1 VTRALV
7 ETPFGPEI
15 LVEADGAVRIVTLNR
30 PDARNAANQV
40 LHSHLSR
47 IWRWLEDDPDVR
59 AVVLT
64 GEGKAFCAGGDM
76 ELFRALHSDHVTR
89 RRIIDQAGRLAR
101 EMVAFSLPIVAAV
114 NGAAIGLG
122 ANLAVLSDL
131 VLMGESSY
139 LQDPHV
145 EVGLTAADGGAP
157 IWPLYMS
164 ILRVKEYLFTGA
176 RIPAAPA
183 VELGLATRVVADD
196 KLLGEALDLAALLAT
211 RPPQALQT
219 TKRAVNMHLM
229 KAMDGIVDYAL
240 AAEFQSFDT
249 PEHQAVV
256 DGFLNR

>member
-1 VTRALV
+1 MPN
-7 ETPFGPEI
+7 PFEPEI
-15 LVEADGAVRIVTLNR
+15 LIEERGPIRIVTLNR
-30 PDARNAANQV
+30 PEARNAANQV
-40 LHSHLSR
+40 LHRKVSR
-47 IWRWLEDDPDVR
+47 VWRYLDDDPEVR

-64 GEGKAFCAGGDM
+64 GAGQAFCAGGDM
-76 ELFRALHSDHVTR
+76 DLFRALHSDHVTR
-89 RRIIDQAGRLAR
+89 RRIIDEAGRVAR

-114 NGAAIGLG
+114 NGPAVGLG

-131 VLMGESSY
+131 VLMAESSY

-176 RIPAAPA
+176 RIPAAKA
-183 VELGLATRVVADD
+183 VELGLATRVVPDD
-196 KLLGEALDLAALLAT
+196 KLFDEALELAGRLAAQ
-211 RPPQALQT
+211 PPQALQT
-219 TKRAVNMHLM
+219 TKRAVNMHLVR
-229 KAMDGIVDYAL
+229 AMDGIVDYAL

-256 DGFLNR
+256 KRFLGQ

>member
-1 VTRALV
+1 MPN
-7 ETPFGPEI
+7 PFEPEI
-15 LVEADGAVRIVTLNR
+15 LIEERGPIRIVTLNR
-30 PDARNAANQV
+30 PEARNAANQV
-40 LHSHLSR
+40 LHRKVSR
-47 IWRWLEDDPDVR
+47 VWRYLDDDPEVR

-64 GEGKAFCAGGDM
+64 GAGKAFCAGGDM
-76 ELFRALHSDHVTR
+76 DLFRALHSDHVTR
-89 RRIIDQAGRLAR
+89 RRIIDEAGRVAR

-114 NGAAIGLG
+114 NGPAVGLG

-131 VLMGESSY
+131 VLMAESSY

-176 RIPAAPA
+176 RIPAAKA
-183 VELGLATRVVADD
+183 VELGLATRVVPDD
-196 KLLGEALDLAALLAT
+196 KLFDEALELAGRLAAQ
-211 RPPQALQT
+211 PPQALQT
-219 TKRAVNMHLM
+219 TKRAVNMHLVR
-229 KAMDGIVDYAL
+229 AMDGIVDYAL

-256 DGFLNR
+256 KRFLGQ

>member
-1 VTRALV
+1 MPN
-7 ETPFGPEI
+7 PFEPEI
-15 LVEADGAVRIVTLNR
+15 LIEERGPIRIVTLNR
-30 PDARNAANQV
+30 PEARNAANQV
-40 LHSHLSR
+40 LHRKVSR
-47 IWRWLEDDPDVR
+47 VWRYLDDDPEVR

-64 GEGKAFCAGGDM
+64 GAGKAFCAGGDM
-76 ELFRALHSDHVTR
+76 DLFRALHSDHVTR
-89 RRIIDQAGRLAR
+89 RRIIDEAGRVAR

-114 NGAAIGLG
+114 NGPAVGLG

-131 VLMGESSY
+131 VLMAESSY

-176 RIPAAPA
+176 RIPAAKA
-183 VELGLATRVVADD
+183 VELGLATRVVPDD
-196 KLLGEALDLAALLAT
+196 KLFDEALELAGRLAAQ
-211 RPPQALQT
+211 PPQALQT
-219 TKRAVNMHLM
+219 TKRAVNMHLVR
-229 KAMDGIVDYAL
+229 AMDGIVDYAL

-256 DGFLNR
+256 KRFLGR

>member
-1 VTRALV
+1 MPN
-7 ETPFGPEI
+7 PFEPEI
-15 LVEADGAVRIVTLNR
+15 LIEERGPIRIVTLNR
-30 PDARNAANQV
+30 PEARNAANQA
-40 LHSHLSR
+40 LHRKVSR
-47 IWRWLEDDPDVR
+47 VWRYLDDDPEVR

-64 GEGKAFCAGGDM
+64 GAGKAFCAGGDM

-89 RRIIDQAGRLAR
+89 RRIIDEAGRVAR

-114 NGAAIGLG
+114 NGAAVGLG

-131 VLMGESSY
+131 VLMAESSY

-176 RIPAAPA
+176 RIPADKA
-183 VELGLATRVVADD
+183 VELGLATRVVPDD
-196 KLLGEALDLAALLAT
+196 KLFDEALELAT
-211 RPPQALQT
+211 RLAEQPPQALQT
-219 TKRAVNMHLM
+219 TKRAVNMHLAR
-229 KAMDGIVDYAL
+229 AMDGIVDYAL

-256 DGFLNR
+256 ERFLGR